1 MGDPLDILKQSEA
14 DQKLAKLK
22 RSKKLPSLLQNPSKK
37 EAVNNKN
44 DNSDKE
50 NQRNNAR
57 FEGKRVLD
65 ARKAADGPREER
77 NNLRNQEGG
86 NQMRRNDDDGEGRGR
101 GRGRGRGGRGRGEGG
116 GRGRME
122 GGMGGGRGGK
132 REYERKSGD
141 ARTGV
146 KAEDKRGGGGKG
158 NWGTFE
164 DDPKE
169 GDETA
174 NNTSVEE
181 APVDGEA
188 PAEGKAKED
197 APAEDKEPVEEEM
210 KTLTLDEWKA
220 QQKKEAP
227 KFNVRKAGEGSDI
240 DPKWKKATSY
250 KKVNEEQS
258 EEEEEET
265 VVYLQRANR
274 QKKLDINFTFADQ
287 DSGRGS

>member
-1 MGDPLDILKQSEA
+1 
-14 DQKLAKLK
+14 
-22 RSKKLPSLLQNPSKK
+22 
-37 EAVNNKN
+37 
-44 DNSDKE
+44 
-50 NQRNNAR
+50 
-57 FEGKRVLD
+57 
-65 ARKAADGPREER
+65 
-77 NNLRNQEGG
+77 
-86 NQMRRNDDDGEGRGR
+86 MRRNDDDGEGRGR

-164 DDPKE
+164 DDPKVNIFDAFISMMIKIGTTEIHDSILHQQILTNHFDIKIVSMSRFIFLIQE

-188 PAEGKAKED
+188 PAEGEAKED
-197 APAEDKEPVEEEM
+197 APAEDKVILLMYNLVP
-210 KTLTLDEWKA
+210 
-220 QQKKEAP
+220 
-227 KFNVRKAGEGSDI
+227 
-240 DPKWKKATSY
+240 SY
-250 KKVNEEQS
+250 
-258 EEEEEET
+258 
-265 VVYLQRANR
+265 
-274 QKKLDINFTFADQ
+274 
-287 DSGRGS
+287 